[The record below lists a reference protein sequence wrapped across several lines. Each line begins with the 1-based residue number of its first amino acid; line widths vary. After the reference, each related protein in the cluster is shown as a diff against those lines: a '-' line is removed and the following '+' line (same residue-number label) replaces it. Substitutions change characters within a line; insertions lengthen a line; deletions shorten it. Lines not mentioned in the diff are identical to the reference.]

1 MHYIFRPNI
10 PGELGDKTEGD
21 FTKRPIII
29 NHLHFVFDYFP
40 DDIFTCCEVIV
51 VIENLLNI
59 ILDNNLT
66 GLSTPKLIEYELNQ
80 QYFVWE
86 NSDDVPNKNYFMM
99 EVCGNVSDDFYLTKE
114 FNLIISE
121 KALELL
127 KSFRISFAKWEEFK
141 G

>member
-1 MHYIFRPNI
+1 MIF
-10 PGELGDKTEGD
+10 
-21 FTKRPIII
+21 
-29 NHLHFVFDYFP
+29 LHAV
-40 DDIFTCCEVIV
+40 TVIV